1 MDKKIT
7 FFAKFGLILIVIGSI
22 FRLFNDPFGWVI
34 VVFPTI
40 VILPIFF
47 VLNLIRELKE
57 EKEASIFSVFI
68 YFLGAISFLFGL
80 GFRTLRYDFGV
91 NFFLISIGLFS
102 LYLLMNGLEKIKENK
117 KNIFPYLIYP
127 FVFFLVIIS
136 FKFYLLPDSFDKVWI
151 HLSLSLVFIVALISY
166 VILLVNSIKK
176 TEFRIAKYNQLKLVV
191 LITTLIFSVFVR
203 YYNSIPSRTQVVN
216 EIKLAQI
223 QEENENQVVLGNSL
237 ITDKNK
243 VLVSKLD
250 IETQK
255 VIKKLDSIKVV
266 LLSMNDEQFQQK
278 VKNGEVK
285 SIYTSSEKLIPFSI
299 KISDIMNPK
308 NTIELSSYDY
318 PYEIAIEYRKNMIK
332 ALFPKLTNLGNFNYD
347 FEYIDDA
354 LDLKSKI
361 IRIGKRNNL
370 SEDEQKLLLLILM
383 NDTHKGY
390 VDYYDSHYDYKRW
403 SFEFLTITSAIEIIT
418 RLQNE
423 ILSTRTLIISHT

>member
-127 FVFFLVIIS
+127 FVFFLAIIS
-136 FKFYLLPDSFDKVWI
+136 LKFNLLPDSFDKVWI
-151 HLSLSLVFIVALISY
+151 HLTLSLVFIVALISY

-250 IETQK
+250 VETQK

-266 LLSMNDEQFQQK
+266 LLSMNDKQFQQK
-278 VKNGEVK
+278 VKKGEVK
-285 SIYTSSEKLIPFSI
+285 SIYTSGEKLIPLSI

-370 SEDEQKLLLLILM
+370 TEDEQKLLLLILM

>member
-7 FFAKFGLILIVIGSI
+7 FFAKLGLILIVIGSI
-22 FRLFNDPFGWVI
+22 FRIFNDPFGWVI
-34 VVFPTI
+34 VVCPTI

-57 EKEASIFSVFI
+57 EKEVSTISVFI

-80 GFRTLRYDFGV
+80 GFRTLKYDFGV
-91 NFFLISIGLFS
+91 NFFLISMVLFS
-102 LYLLMNGLEKIKENK
+102 LYLLLNGLEKIRENK
-117 KNIFPYLIYP
+117 KNIFPYIVYP
-127 FVFFLVIIS
+127 FVFFFAVITL
-136 FKFYLLPDSFDKVWI
+136 KFNLLPSSFDKVWI
-151 HLSLSLVFIVALISY
+151 HLTISLVFILALITY

-176 TEFRIAKYNQLKLVV
+176 TEFRISKYNQLKLVV
-191 LITTLIFSVFVR
+191 LLTTLIFSVFVR

-216 EIKLAQI
+216 EINLAQI

-243 VLVSKLD
+243 DLISKLD

-266 LLSMNDEQFQQK
+266 LLSLNDKQFKQK

-285 SIYTSSEKLIPFSI
+285 SIYTSGEKLIPFSI

-308 NTIELSSYDY
+308 NTIELSTYDY

-332 ALFPKLTNLGNFNYD
+332 ALFPKITDLGNFNYD
-347 FEYIDDA
+347 FEYVDDA

-361 IRIGKRNNL
+361 IRICKKNNL
-370 SEDEQKLLLLILM
+370 TEDEQKLLLLILM

-390 VDYYDSHYDYKRW
+390 VEYYDSHYNYKRW
-403 SFEFLTITSAIEIIT
+403 SFEFLTITSAVEKIT
-418 RLQNE
+418 KLQNE
-423 ILSTRTLIISHT
+423 ILSTRTLIISHI